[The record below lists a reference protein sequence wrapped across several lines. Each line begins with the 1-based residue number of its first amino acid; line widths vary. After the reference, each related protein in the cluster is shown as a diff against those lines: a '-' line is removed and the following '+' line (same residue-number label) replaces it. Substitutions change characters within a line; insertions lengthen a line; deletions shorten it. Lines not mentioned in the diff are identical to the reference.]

1 MKAYGG
7 TDVGRQRSINQ
18 DYVMIVNEPIGPF
31 PNLYVLAD
39 GMGGHKA
46 GEVASKLAVKS
57 ALDYASKSSG
67 NSYVAILD
75 SMMEYAN
82 SQLYKEASKSSEYVG
97 MGTTL
102 VIATVVGNTL
112 YVANVGDS
120 RLYVVGNGITQITID
135 HSLVEE
141 MISMGKITRSEA
153 RNHERKNVITRAI
166 GVEPSVIADLF
177 EIEIEDDNTVLLC
190 SDGLSN
196 MVEDHEIK
204 KIVSSGGDLG
214 DKVHRLI
221 DKANENGGRDN
232 ISVILAAPDDT
243 RRLYD

>member
-7 TDVGRQRSINQ
+7 TDVGKQRSINQ
-18 DYVMIVNEPIGPF
+18 DYVMIINEPIGPF
-31 PNLYVLAD
+31 PNLYILAD
-39 GMGGHKA
+39 GMGGHRA
-46 GEVASKLAVKS
+46 GEVASMFAVETVIEYAKNMTGKS
-57 ALDYASKSSG
+57 YAAL
-67 NSYVAILD
+67 LD
-75 SMMEYAN
+75 SVIEYTN
-82 SQLYKEASKSSEYVG
+82 EQLYKKSSSSDEYIG

-102 VIATVVGNTL
+102 VIATVVDCTL

-120 RLYVVGNGITQITID
+120 RLYVIGNGITQITID

-153 RNHERKNVITRAI
+153 RNHERKNVITRAV

-177 EIEIEDDNTVLLC
+177 EIELEEGSTVLLC
-190 SDGLSN
+190 SDGLTN
-196 MVEDHEIK
+196 MVEDHEIR
-204 KIVSSGGDLG
+204 KIVSTGNELG

-221 DKANENGGRDN
+221 DEANRNGGKDN
-232 ISVILAAPDDT
+232 ISVILVELNSA